1 MATPRSV
8 IRLLL
13 VDDHPVVREG
23 LRTMMQSFE
32 AVDLIAVCANGE
44 EALEIVSQ
52 QPVDIVLAD
61 MRMTPMDGVQLL
73 RSLRKQSPAIKVII
87 FSSYELE
94 EDIFQALTAGAYGYL
109 NKYASEEELLS
120 TIRRAYSGE
129 RVFSRQILE
138 KFDER
143 STRREITAREF
154 QIMQMMAKGLTNREI
169 AQVLTVSAFTVKNQ
183 VRSICQKLEVSH
195 RTEAIRVAIERGLVV
210 LD

>member
-1 MATPRSV
+1 MAPSRSV
-8 IRLLL
+8 IRLLI

-32 AVDLIAVCANGE
+32 AVDVIAVCASGK

-52 QPVDIVLAD
+52 QPVDILPAD
-61 MRMTPMDGVQLL
+61 MRMTPMDGVQLI
-73 RSLRKQSPAIKVII
+73 RSIDKQSPAVKVII

-138 KFDER
+138 KFGER

-169 AQVLTVSAFTVKNQ
+169 AQVLTVSVFTVKNQ

>member
-1 MATPRSV
+1 MAPSRSV
-8 IRLLL
+8 IRLLI

-61 MRMTPMDGVQLL
+61 MRMTPMDGVHLL

-169 AQVLTVSAFTVKNQ
+169 AQVLTVSVFTVKNQ

>member
-1 MATPRSV
+1 MATPRPV

-32 AVDLIAVCANGE
+32 AVDLIAVCATGQ
-44 EALEIVSQ
+44 EALEIVLQ

>member
-1 MATPRSV
+1 
-8 IRLLL
+8 
-13 VDDHPVVREG
+13 
-23 LRTMMQSFE
+23 MMQSFE
-32 AVDLIAVCANGE
+32 AVDLIAVCATGQ
-44 EALEIVSQ
+44 EALEIVLQ

>member
-32 AVDLIAVCANGE
+32 AVDLIAVCATGE

-73 RSLRKQSPAIKVII
+73 RSLRKQSPAIKIII

>member
-1 MATPRSV
+1 MAPSRSV
-8 IRLLL
+8 IRLLI

-32 AVDLIAVCANGE
+32 AVDVIAVCASGK

-52 QPVDIVLAD
+52 QPVDILLAD
-61 MRMTPMDGVQLL
+61 MRMTPMDGVQLI
-73 RSLRKQSPAIKVII
+73 RSINKQSPAVKVII

-138 KFDER
+138 KFGER

-169 AQVLTVSAFTVKNQ
+169 AQVLTVSVFTVKNQ